1 MVDIK
6 VVEKTINIY
15 VAEGKL
21 IQTITF
27 DSKSDLT
34 LFLQDLTLTRILQYV
49 S

>member
-6 VVEKTINIY
+6 VVEKTVKIY
-15 VAEGKL
+15 TGDRL

-27 DSKSDLT
+27 DTKADLYS
-34 LFLQDLTLTRILQYV
+34 FLQDLTITRILQYV

>member
-6 VVEKTINIY
+6 LVEKTVNIY
-15 VAEGKL
+15 AGERL

-27 DSKSDLT
+27 DTKADLYS
-34 LFLQDLTLTRILQYV
+34 FLQDLTITRILQYV